1 MEKRTRDTYRLIQ
14 DTYIALMG
22 ETPYDRIKIR
32 EIAEAAHIQR
42 STFYQYYDNLNALIS
57 ALEAELLGEM
67 VFYKETEFDINHIE
81 PLQSVRDWFA
91 WGMDRRDYLL
101 ALMGENG
108 DPYFEEKFK
117 KKVCMDINRMMDA
130 EGMPRDDLRPFCVE
144 LNYSIHASLLKF
156 AMQLGVERCPFS
168 TEELTRLA
176 NYWRVCALKA
186 EQERKFP
193 VSGKNKKS
201 PECG

>member
-22 ETPYDRIKIR
+22 E
-32 EIAEAAHIQR
+32 
-42 STFYQYYDNLNALIS
+42 
-57 ALEAELLGEM
+57 
-67 VFYKETEFDINHIE
+67 
-81 PLQSVRDWFA
+81 
-91 WGMDRRDYLL
+91 
-101 ALMGENG
+101 NG
-108 DPYFEEKFK
+108 APYFEEKFK

>member
-117 KKVCMDINRMMDA
+117 KKY
-130 EGMPRDDLRPFCVE
+130 MPERASNLRR
-144 LNYSIHASLLKF
+144 NKYSGGNS
-156 AMQLGVERCPFS
+156 P
-168 TEELTRLA
+168 
-176 NYWRVCALKA
+176 
-186 EQERKFP
+186 RKKTSARQVFLD
-193 VSGKNKKS
+193 SKS
-201 PECG
+201 AKI